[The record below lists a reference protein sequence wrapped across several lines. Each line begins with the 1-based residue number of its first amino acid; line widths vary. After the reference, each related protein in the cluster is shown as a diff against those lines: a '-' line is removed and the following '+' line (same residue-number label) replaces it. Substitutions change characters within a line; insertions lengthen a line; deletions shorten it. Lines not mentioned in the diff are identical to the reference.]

1 MKTITIIED
10 LILEANRKDTL
21 MTKLGLNQE
30 NAELLEE
37 LTGPLSIIIG
47 NKLIDVFAQ
56 RQLEYFSSAV
66 PEDEERRMREEFKKN
81 PEYRKKMGADA
92 INKSGGVRLMRSNI
106 VSIMDWVRIGLNGD
120 ISQYKNLDFN
130 NLYSESRKWH
140 NELTSGEGDINYVEK
155 NEIIRRFSLYFLYI
169 KSVKYK
175 CVCIFS
181 ILCLR
186 AGCKCNPIA

>member
-1 MKTITIIED
+1 MKTLSIVED
-10 LILEANRKDTL
+10 IILEANRKDTL

-47 NKLIDVFAQ
+47 NKLIDVFSQ

-66 PEDEERRMREEFKKN
+66 PEEEERRMREEFKKN

-106 VSIMDWVRIGLNGD
+106 VSIMDWVRIGLNGN

-155 NEIIRRFSLYFLYI
+155 NFFL
-169 KSVKYK
+169 
-175 CVCIFS
+175 CFTF
-181 ILCLR
+181 L
-186 AGCKCNPIA
+186 